1 MDDRA
6 RAFFLKHKHT
16 VTVDTHIG
24 VFDQG
29 ICAKACAEGYEVKK
43 PFKRSSNHIVTKTD
57 PMELNKRHRHSNCS
71 TEIPVMLCYI
81 PWIRNVTCQCL
92 FHREE

>member
-1 MDDRA
+1 
-6 RAFFLKHKHT
+6 
-16 VTVDTHIG
+16 

-29 ICAKACAEGYEVKK
+29 ICAKACTEGDEVNKTLIRN
-43 PFKRSSNHIVTKTD
+43 KRSSNHIVTKTD

-71 TEIPVMLCYI
+71 TAIPVMLCYI

-92 FHREE
+92 FHREELG